1 MNFLEEFISALGN
14 FYSKDTSETESNKKI
29 NNLTI
34 NI

>member
-1 MNFLEEFISALGN
+1 MNFLEEFINALEN
-14 FYSKDTSETESNKKI
+14 FYNKDPIKKI